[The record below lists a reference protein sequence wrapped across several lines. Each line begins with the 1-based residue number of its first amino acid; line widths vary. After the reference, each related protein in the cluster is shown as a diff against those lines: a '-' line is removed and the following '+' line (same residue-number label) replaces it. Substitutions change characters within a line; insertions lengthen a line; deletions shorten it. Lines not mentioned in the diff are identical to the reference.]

1 MYWVLAQ
8 CAGLNEEDF
17 SECKAHDER
26 GPECTQVHEDRVR
39 RSNTAIGKI
48 IELGCFGLYGQV
60 TKRIR
65 WMPRQQEAMKD
76 VAVCEKLR

>member
-1 MYWVLAQ
+1 MQVSCLGEETVFENKARDTRAAQ
-8 CAGLNEEDF
+8 
-17 SECKAHDER
+17 
-26 GPECTQVHEDRVR
+26 CTQVHEQRRVAR
-39 RSNTAIGKI
+39 NAVIGI
-48 IELGCFGLYGQV
+48 RIERKSDCFGLYGQV